1 MSTQNLPYIKVYN
14 SVNSA
19 ANTIASAGGKVTV
32 KDGSSSGYALLDF
45 LTSKA
50 IAGAAR
56 TMALAERVK
65 VMTATV
71 GSTAAGTEHSFIIS
85 QDIDEPGG
93 DGLAQVKVQ
102 YTAVAGDTVTDVA
115 SALKDV
121 INANK
126 SLKLSATSA
135 LGVVT
140 ITADAGYPL
149 FELSNLV
156 GNITSAD
163 VTGAADAASE
173 ASAASTANG
182 QCTLTVGSGEGDN
195 FQAGDTVTLAG
206 MDAGDGDYIVASA
219 SGTSIV
225 VFTEGATITSDSPVA
240 GTVTYKAQ
248 EARQVGAD
256 LKDLGK
262 AENLKYADTNPHS
275 ELLDATLYTKAEFSF
290 FAPKG
295 SGGFNEQSGDQRFD
309 LELYWDQSIAAATY
323 DALETA
329 VDAIIAALP

>member
-32 KDGSSSGYALLDF
+32 KDGSSSGHALLDF

-56 TMALAERVK
+56 TMALAERPKIMFETITGV
-65 VMTATV
+65 
-71 GSTAAGTEHSFIIS
+71 STGTEFSFIIS

-93 DGLAQVKVQ
+93 DGLAQVKISV
-102 YTAVAGDTVTDVA
+102 VADATDDVN
-115 SALKDV
+115 SIALKLV
-121 INANK
+121 NQINANK
-126 SLKLSATSA
+126 QLK
-135 LGVVT
+135 VT
-140 ITADAGYPL
+140 ASRPSNDDVEITGDAGYPL
-149 FELSNLV
+149 FSISNEV
-156 GNITSAD
+156 NVAFAD
-163 VTGAADAASE
+163 TTGGTPATESGAT
-173 ASAASTANG
+173 TANG
-182 QCTLTVGSGEGDN
+182 QCVITVTGNGLN
-195 FQAGDTVTLAG
+195 FRPGDTVTLSG
-206 MDAGDGDYIVASA
+206 MTGDGDYVVAA
-219 SGTSIV
+219 SDTNTV
-225 VFTEGATITSDSPVA
+225 TVFTEGATIATGG
-240 GTVTYKAQ
+240 GTVVSNAQ

-256 LKDLGK
+256 LKALGK
-262 AENLKYADTNPHS
+262 AENLKYADGQPHS

-290 FAPKG
+290 YAPKG

>member
-19 ANTIASAGGKVTV
+19 ANTIESAGGRVTV
-32 KDGSSSGYALLDF
+32 KDGSSNGYALLDF

-71 GSTAAGTEHSFIIS
+71 GSTATGTEHSFIIS

-93 DGLAQVKVQ
+93 DGLAQVKASYV
-102 YTAVAGDTVTDVA
+102 ASAGDTVTDVA

-149 FELSNLV
+149 FELSNLA
-156 GNITSAD
+156 GNITEAD
-163 VTGAADAASE
+163 VTGVADQESE
-173 ASAASTANG
+173 SAASTANG
-182 QCTLTVGSGEGDN
+182 QCDITIGDTSA
-195 FQAGDTVTLAG
+195 FQVGDTVTLAAFT
-206 MDAGDGDYIVASA
+206 AGNGDYIVSA
-219 SGTSIV
+219 IPDGTSLF
-225 VFTEGATITSDSPVA
+225 VFTEGATITSSGS
-240 GTVTYKAQ
+240 GTVTYNAQ

-256 LKDLGK
+256 LKTLGK

-295 SGGFNEQSGDQRFD
+295 SGGFNEQSGDQRFN

>member
-1 MSTQNLPYIKVYN
+1 
-14 SVNSA
+14 
-19 ANTIASAGGKVTV
+19 
-32 KDGSSSGYALLDF
+32 
-45 LTSKA
+45 
-50 IAGAAR
+50 
-56 TMALAERVK
+56 
-65 VMTATV
+65 MTATV

-115 SALKDV
+115 SALKDA

-135 LGVVT
+135 LGVIT

-156 GNITSAD
+156 GNITKAD
-163 VTGAADAASE
+163 VTGGTPATESGATTS
-173 ASAASTANG
+173 NG
-182 QCTLTVGSGEGDN
+182 QCVITVTGNGLN
-195 FQAGDTVTLAG
+195 FRAGDTVTLASFG
-206 MDAGDGDYIVASA
+206 AGNGDYVVAASA
-219 SGTSIV
+219 LNTV
-225 VFTEGATITSDSPVA
+225 TVFTEGATITSGPG
-240 GTVTYKAQ
+240 GTVVSNAQ

-256 LKDLGK
+256 LKALGK
-262 AENLKYADTNPHS
+262 AENLKYADGQPHS

>member
-32 KDGSSSGYALLDF
+32 KDGSSNGYALLDF

-56 TMALAERVK
+56 TMALAERPKIMFETITGV
-65 VMTATV
+65 
-71 GSTAAGTEHSFIIS
+71 STGTEFSFIIS

-93 DGLAQVKVQ
+93 DGLAQVKISV
-102 YTAVAGDTVTDVA
+102 VADATDDVN
-115 SALKDV
+115 SIALKLV
-121 INANK
+121 NQINANK
-126 SLKLSATSA
+126 QLK
-135 LGVVT
+135 VT
-140 ITADAGYPL
+140 ASRPSNDDVEITGDAGYPL
-149 FELSNLV
+149 FSISNEV
-156 GNITSAD
+156 NVSFAD
-163 VTGAADAASE
+163 TTGGTPATASG
-173 ASAASTANG
+173 ASTANG
-182 QCTLTVGSGEGDN
+182 QCVITVTGAGLN
-195 FQAGDTVTLAG
+195 FRPGDTVTLASFG
-206 MDAGDGDYIVASA
+206 AGNGDYVVAASA
-219 SGTSIV
+219 TNTV
-225 VFTEGATITSDSPVA
+225 TVFTEGATITYAAS
-240 GTVTYKAQ
+240 GTVESNAQ

-256 LKDLGK
+256 LKLLGK
-262 AENLKYADTNPHS
+262 AENLKFADGQPHS

-290 FAPKG
+290 YAPKG

>member
-32 KDGSSSGYALLDF
+32 KDGSSSGHALLDF

-102 YTAVAGDTVTDVA
+102 YTAVAGDSVTSVA
-115 SALKDV
+115 AALVKG

-135 LGVVT
+135 LGVIT

-156 GNITSAD
+156 GGITKAD
-163 VTGAADAASE
+163 ITGVAVAASE
-173 ASAASTANG
+173 SGASTANG
-182 QCTLTVGSGEGDN
+182 QCTLTVGAGEGDN
-195 FQAGDTVTLAG
+195 FQAGDTVALASFT
-206 MDAGDGDYIVASA
+206 AGDGDYIVASA
-219 SGTSIV
+219 AGTSIV
-225 VFTEGATITSDSPVA
+225 VFTEGATITSSGS

-256 LKDLGK
+256 LKALGK
-262 AENLKYADTNPHS
+262 AENLKYSDVQLHS

>member
-32 KDGSSSGYALLDF
+32 KDGSSNGYALLDF

-56 TMALAERVK
+56 TMALAERPKIMFETITGV
-65 VMTATV
+65 
-71 GSTAAGTEHSFIIS
+71 STGTEFSFIIS

-93 DGLAQVKVQ
+93 DGLAQVKISV
-102 YTAVAGDTVTDVA
+102 VADATDDVN
-115 SALKDV
+115 SIALKLV
-121 INANK
+121 NQINANK
-126 SLKLSATSA
+126 QLK
-135 LGVVT
+135 VT
-140 ITADAGYPL
+140 ASRPSNDDVEITGDAGYPL
-149 FELSNLV
+149 FSISNEV
-156 GNITSAD
+156 NVSFDDT
-163 VTGAADAASE
+163 TGGTPATESGAT
-173 ASAASTANG
+173 TANG
-182 QCTLTVGSGEGDN
+182 QCVITVTGNGLN
-195 FQAGDTVTLAG
+195 FRPGDTVTLASFG
-206 MDAGDGDYIVASA
+206 AGNGDYVVAASA
-219 SGTSIV
+219 LNTV
-225 VFTEGATITSDSPVA
+225 TVFTEGATITSGPG
-240 GTVTYKAQ
+240 GTVVSNAQ

-256 LKDLGK
+256 LKALGK

-290 FAPKG
+290 YAPKG

-309 LELYWDQSIAAATY
+309 LELYWDQSIATATY

>member
-19 ANTIASAGGKVTV
+19 ANTISSASGKVSV
-32 KDGSSSGYALLDF
+32 KDGTSGGYELLSF

-50 IAGAAR
+50 IAGAER
-56 TMALAERVK
+56 VMAKAERVK

-71 GSTAAGTEHSFIIS
+71 GSTSAGTEHSFIIS

-93 DGLAQVKVQ
+93 DGLAQVKIQ
-102 YTAVAGDTVTDVA
+102 YTAVAGDSVISVA
-115 SALKDV
+115 AALVKG

-156 GNITSAD
+156 GNISIAD
-163 VTGAADAASE
+163 VTGGTPATASG
-173 ASAASTANG
+173 ASTSNG
-182 QCTLTVGSGEGDN
+182 QCVITVTGLGLN
-195 FQAGDTVTLAG
+195 FQPGDTVTLASFN
-206 MDAGDGDYIVASA
+206 AGNGDYVVAASA
-219 SGTSIV
+219 TNTV
-225 VFTEGATITSDSPVA
+225 TVFTEGATITYVAA
-240 GTVTYKAQ
+240 GTVVSNAQ
-248 EARQVGAD
+248 EAVQTGAN
-256 LKDLGK
+256 LKALGK

-275 ELLDATLYTKAEFSF
+275 ELLDATLYTKAFFSF
-290 FAPKG
+290 YAPKG
-295 SGGFNEQSGDQRFD
+295 SGGFNEQSGDQRFN

>member
-19 ANTIASAGGKVTV
+19 ANTIASASGKVSI
-32 KDGSSSGYALLDF
+32 KDGSASGYELLSF

-50 IAGAAR
+50 IAGAER
-56 TMALAERVK
+56 VMAKAERVK

-93 DGLAQVKVQ
+93 DGLAQVKIQ

-115 SALKDV
+115 AALVKG

-149 FELSNLV
+149 FDLSNLA
-156 GNITSAD
+156 GNITKADITGVAD
-163 VTGAADAASE
+163 VATETGVA
-173 ASAASTANG
+173 TANG
-182 QCTLTVGSGEGDN
+182 QCTITVGAGEGDN

-206 MDAGDGDYIVASA
+206 FGGGNGDYVVASA
-219 SGTSIV
+219 GGTSIV
-225 VFTEGATITSDSPVA
+225 VFTEGATITSSPG

-248 EARQVGAD
+248 EAVQTGAN
-256 LKDLGK
+256 LKALGK
-262 AENLKYADTNPHS
+262 AENLKYADVQPHS
-275 ELLDATLYTKAEFSF
+275 QLLDATLYTKAFFSF
-290 FAPKG
+290 YAPKG
-295 SGGFNEQSGDQRFD
+295 SGGFNEQSGDQRFN